1 MVDKNSEAP
10 MAATIEASKLPVNH
24 EKTDMNSIAILEAV
38 NTSYVPFNG
47 QQIITAMAA
56 GVAYVA
62 MKPIVENL
70 GMSWGTQQ
78 QKLMKQLDKF
88 NCIHMNMVAA
98 DGKLRKLLCLPLK
111 KLNGWLFSIN
121 PEKVRADIRDKL
133 IQYQEECFTVLHDYW
148 TKGHV
153 VNPRKAKKALPGK
166 ITTEQQEAIK
176 QLVMSRGQS
185 LPKEKQAKAM
195 ITMWSSLKSHFGC
208 SYKEISEEQFSEALS
223 LAARVPLEGEFIG
236 KQEKK
241 TNELSAKEANSLVW
255 LWDYANR
262 SQALFRELYPALK
275 HIQSNY
281 SGRCYDYGHE
291 FSYVIGTAR
300 DVLINHT
307 RDVDI
312 NEPDG
317 PTNLSAW
324 IRLKNKE
331 LPPSVHLY

>member
-1 MVDKNSEAP
+1 
-10 MAATIEASKLPVNH
+10 
-24 EKTDMNSIAILEAV
+24 MNSIAILEAV

-70 GMSWGTQQ
+70 GMSWSTQQ
-78 QKLMKQLDKF
+78 TKLMKQISKF
-88 NCIHMNMVAA
+88 NCVHMNMVAA

-148 TKGHV
+148 TKGKAENARKKTSV
-153 VNPRKAKKALPGK
+153 DDRTPLRDAVNMLVSKKHLMYP
-166 ITTEQQEAIK
+166 EAY
-176 QLVMSRGQS
+176 
-185 LPKEKQAKAM
+185 AM
-195 ITMWSSLKSHFGC
+195 IHQRFNVES
-208 SYKEISEEQFSEALS
+208 IEELDASQIPQAVEYIH
-223 LAARVPLEGEFIG
+223 RVVLEGEFIG

-241 TNELSAKEANSLVW
+241 TNEISAKEANSLVW

-275 HIQSNY
+275 QIQSNY

-291 FSYVIGTAR
+291 FSYVIGMAR

-307 RDVDI
+307 RYVDI

-324 IRLKNKE
+324 MRLKNKE
-331 LPPSVHLY
+331 LPPSVHNY